1 MKRIESIISTLN
13 NCVFYQILT
22 FLYNFQIFKMTLRDK
37 KTFIGAPSGFPSS
50 LLSKFWEEAY
60 LNDRDTSNLWQ
71 FEGKRQLP
79 TQAHVFS
86 MYFYIRGL
94 EKISK
99 VSRSAIMD
107 LVVDQVCH
115 CWKMANITTQT
126 RWNMKKGL
134 EKILERR
141 EKLVT
146 SWG

>member
-1 MKRIESIISTLN
+1 MR
-13 NCVFYQILT
+13 
-22 FLYNFQIFKMTLRDK
+22 R
-37 KTFIGAPSGFPSS
+37 
-50 LLSKFWEEAY
+50 
-60 LNDRDTSNLWQ
+60 
-71 FEGKRQLP
+71 
-79 TQAHVFS
+79 
-86 MYFYIRGL
+86 L

-115 CWKMANITTQT
+115 CWKLANITTQT
-126 RWNMKKGL
+126 PWNMKKGL